1 MSAPSVS
8 SSAYAPRTSVSA
20 DFARR
25 AIPLLVI
32 AASIVATLW
41 IEGGGFGG

>member
-1 MSAPSVS
+1 MSAPSV

-20 DFARR
+20 DIVRLAV
-25 AIPLLVI
+25 PLLVI

-41 IEGGGFGG
+41 IEGGGFGS

>member
-1 MSAPSVS
+1 MSA

-20 DFARR
+20 DFVRLAV
-25 AIPLLVI
+25 PLLVI
-32 AASIVATLW
+32 AAAILGTLW